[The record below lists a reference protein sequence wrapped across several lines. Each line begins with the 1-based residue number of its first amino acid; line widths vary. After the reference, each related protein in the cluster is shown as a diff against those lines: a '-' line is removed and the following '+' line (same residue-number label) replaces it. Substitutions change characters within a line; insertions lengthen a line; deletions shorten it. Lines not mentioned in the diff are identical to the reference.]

1 MTCKRVLSDHV
12 GSDSAPRRCNGPQ
25 VAKEIFITE
34 NGCVTDDVLADD
46 GTVYDTDRIMFL
58 RAYLTQL
65 QRATADGV
73 PVKGYFQ
80 WSMMDNFEWN
90 AGLSGNRYGLVYVDF
105 KTQKRMPKLSAA
117 WFREAATRNRV
128 V

>member
-58 RAYLTQL
+58 RACLTQL
-65 QRATADGV
+65 QRATKVLRRSPIGSLIG
-73 PVKGYFQ
+73 KI
-80 WSMMDNFEWN
+80 WN
-90 AGLSGNRYGLVYVDF
+90 GTVEGG
-105 KTQKRMPKLSAA
+105 
-117 WFREAATRNRV
+117 
-128 V
+128 